1 MFAPGSNLTKV
12 LVEVTPSDES
22 GIFDYTVDVIKYVDG
37 TDIKGVRMEGEKTI
51 KTAIRY
57 DEEPTIQD
65 INQSVGTK
73 SLNLNLFASNPNGLI
88 GENLFKFY
96 LSNGID
102 IIYEKDLVK
111 GANQVELNNLL
122 LNKAYQYAVK
132 AVYDVYDG
140 KGLVE
145 KTLIK
150 EEFSTLKGLLIRNVE
165 VGQ

>member
-1 MFAPGSNLTKV
+1 M
-12 LVEVTPSDES
+12 
-22 GIFDYTVDVIKYVDG
+22 
-37 TDIKGVRMEGEKTI
+37 
-51 KTAIRY
+51 
-57 DEEPTIQD
+57 
-65 INQSVGTK
+65 
-73 SLNLNLFASNPNGLI
+73 NLFASNPNGLI

-145 KTLIK
+145 KTLVK

-165 VGQ
+165 VGQEDVSFDFNKVEDSASIIKETKQYLFKISKKEEFRKYS

>member
-12 LVEVTPSDES
+12 LVEVTASDES
-22 GIFDYTVDVIKYVDG
+22 GIFDYTVDAIKYVDG

-122 LNKAYQYAVK
+122 LNNAYQYAVK